1 MPGGEL
7 WRRRLQ
13 YGKETT
19 YGVDAPAT
27 RIAYVRDPVL
37 TREREPREHRFATAS
52 RDNVRART
60 LGAVAAGG
68 SFELPM
74 SADEMV
80 ELCLI
85 AIQGGVTPTTPAGF
99 TTGRQWQFRPGNAAP
114 DSATFELDDGANV
127 WQETG
132 CYIDELSISGSVG
145 AENIVSA
152 TLFGK
157 ERTATTLTGALTE
170 RTPTFM
176 EGWETALFVDAAGG
190 TAGTTQYGGLL
201 INWDVTISNG
211 LGRKYTADNTL
222 AASKITL
229 GELTVTAN
237 LTFEADQNT
246 VDTEMANWDAETARL
261 VRLQF
266 GGNEVLDVGVNEVQL
281 LTKSGTISGGTYTL
295 SFRGQTTS
303 AIPYNAT
310 AATVQAALEALP
322 AIGPGNVTVTGGS
335 IDITPLT
342 LTFVNALSGTNVPQV
357 TANVTLLTGST
368 PGITP
373 TTTTPGTGSKRA
385 VMIDIPG
392 HWTAVDVGGDDAGTR
407 TYQFGLGATYDATL
421 AYMLQILL
429 WNNRTTAW

>member
-80 ELCLI
+80 ELCLL
-85 AIQGGVTPTTPAGF
+85 AIQGNVTPTTPAGF
-99 TTGRQWQFRPGNAAP
+99 TTGRQWQFRPGNTAP
-114 DSATFELDDGANV
+114 DSATIELDDGANV

-201 INWDVTISNG
+201 INWEVTISNG

-237 LTFEADQNT
+237 LTFEADQAT

-266 GGNEVLDVGVNEVQL
+266 GMNETLDVGVNEVQT
-281 LTKSGTISGGTYTL
+281 LTEGTPITAGTYTL
-295 SFRGQTTS
+295 GFRGQSTS
-303 AIPYNAT
+303 AIAYNAT
-310 AATVQAALEALP
+310 AAAIQSALEALP
-322 AIGPGNVTVTGGS
+322 AIGPGNVTVTGGPV
-335 IDITPLT
+335 DVLAVTV
-342 LTFVNALSGTNVPQV
+342 TFIGALSGTNVPQLTSV
-357 TANVTLLTGST
+357 QTSLTGTFAHATS
-368 PGITP
+368 
-373 TTTTPGTGSKRA
+373 TPGTGSKRA

-429 WNNRTTAW
+429 WNNRLTAW

>member
-1 MPGGEL
+1 MAGEL

-13 YGKETT
+13 IGKETT
-19 YGVDAPAT
+19 YGVDVPAT

-74 SADEMV
+74 SADELV

-85 AIQGGVTPTTPAGF
+85 GVQGGVTPTTPAGF
-99 TTGRQWQFRPGNAAP
+99 TNGRQWQFRPANTVP
-114 DSATFELDDGANV
+114 DSATIELDDGANV

-132 CYIDELSISGSVG
+132 CYIDELSISGSVA
-145 AENIVSA
+145 AENIVSV

-176 EGWETALFVDAAGG
+176 EGWEARLFIDAAGG
-190 TAGTTQYGGLL
+190 TAGTTQYGGVL
-201 INWDVTISNG
+201 INWELTIANG

-237 LTFEADQNT
+237 LTFEADQAT

-261 VRLQF
+261 VRLHF
-266 GGNEVLDVGVNEVQL
+266 GGNEVIDVGVNEVQT
-281 LTKSGTISGGTYTL
+281 LTEGTAMTAGTYTL
-295 SFRGQTTS
+295 LFQGQTTS
-303 AIPYNAT
+303 AIAYNAT
-310 AATVQAALEALP
+310 AATIQTALENVP
-322 AIGPGNVTVTGGS
+322 AIGPGNVLVTGGPV
-335 IDITPLT
+335 DTAPAT
-342 LTFVNALSGTNVPQV
+342 VTFIGALSGSNVPQLTSV
-357 TANVTLLTGST
+357 QSSLTGT
-368 PGITP
+368 FTHA
-373 TTTTPGTGSKRA
+373 TTTPGTGSKRA
-385 VMIDIPG
+385 VIFDIPG
-392 HWTAVDVGGDDAGTR
+392 HWTAVDVGGEDAGTR
-407 TYQFGLGATYDATL
+407 TYQFNLGATYDATL
-421 AYMLQILL
+421 GYMFQVLL
-429 WNNRTTAW
+429 WNNRTTAWT